1 MQELQAEARL
11 AAPSAAKPQEVLV
24 APLVQV
30 ERQVPAPVARLV
42 RAARVRLSPLSAT
55 RVTSFLLGTRPIA
68 QWSASATHCKLV
80 ATQYCACCLKVCI
93 AAIRCHAIPAT
104 HRYPNGTATV
114 MRTRIPATPNCCA
127 RNHTLYAGMGQMLA
141 WMRLPRTP
149 GAHQAAAEERKEI
162 VVPPVA
168 RELMEPA
175 AKAALPALPLA
186 TVVSAHHILIATQA
200 TSKWP

>member
-1 MQELQAEARL
+1 MVQMERR
-11 AAPSAAKPQEVLV
+11 VL
-24 APLVQV
+24 
-30 ERQVPAPVARLV
+30 APVAQLV
-42 RAARVRLSPLSAT
+42 RAACVRLSFLSAT
-55 RVTSFLLGTRPIA
+55 RVTSFSVETRPIA
-68 QWSASATHCKLV
+68 QWSASATPCTPV
-80 ATQYCACCLKVCI
+80 ATQYYCACCLKVSI

-149 GAHQAAAEERKEI
+149 EAHQAAAEERKEI
-162 VVPPVA
+162 VAPPVA

-186 TVVSAHHILIATQA
+186 KVVSVHHILIATQA